1 MKEQIIETLKN
12 DTKAQSIKE
21 IKERLGIKLRRK
33 ASCKTTINVER
44 VGNFNPRDITLEMY
58 NELKEKGYSQEQMAE
73 AMGLS
78 NGSAYA
84 KRESGSIDF
93 GVNEFAKYCSVL
105 GFDNQKLNIFF
116 KLIVR

>member
-1 MKEQIIETLKN
+1 MELALDLNRI
-12 DTKAQSIKE
+12 KA
-21 IKERLGIKLRRK
+21 ERI
-33 ASCKTTINVER
+33 A
-44 VGNFNPRDITLEMY
+44 
-58 NELKEKGYSQEQMAE
+58 KGLTQEQMAE

-116 KLIVR
+116 KLNVPKREQNHKEEI

>member
-1 MKEQIIETLKN
+1 MELTLDLN
-12 DTKAQSIKE
+12 RIKA
-21 IKERLGIKLRRK
+21 ERI
-33 ASCKTTINVER
+33 A
-44 VGNFNPRDITLEMY
+44 
-58 NELKEKGYSQEQMAE
+58 KGLTQEQMAE

-116 KLIVR
+116 KLNVPDWERNQIERRRIDERTFNWPKRNYSRNKFV

>member
-1 MKEQIIETLKN
+1 MGLSLDLNRI
-12 DTKAQSIKE
+12 KA
-21 IKERLGIKLRRK
+21 ERI
-33 ASCKTTINVER
+33 A
-44 VGNFNPRDITLEMY
+44 
-58 NELKEKGYSQEQMAE
+58 KGMTQEQMA
-73 AMGLS
+73 AAIGLS

-116 KLIVR
+116 KSNVPEQERN

>member
-1 MKEQIIETLKN
+1 MELTLDLN
-12 DTKAQSIKE
+12 RIKA
-21 IKERLGIKLRRK
+21 ERI
-33 ASCKTTINVER
+33 A
-44 VGNFNPRDITLEMY
+44 
-58 NELKEKGYSQEQMAE
+58 KGLTQEQMAE

-78 NGSAYA
+78 SSAYA

-116 KLIVR
+116 KLNVPK